1 MTYQFT
7 LTFHRFPGG
16 DANASSCSVCQAGW
30 TGAERHFNVA
40 KGVARVE
47 LRRIVGQGPA
57 ATARRDGNDYAATDR
72 PLGFHRL

>member
-1 MTYQFT
+1 MTYQIT

-47 LRRIVGQGPA
+47 QRRGVGQGPA
-57 ATARRDGNDYAATDR
+57 ATSQRCGYEHVATGR
-72 PLGFHRL
+72 PSRFN